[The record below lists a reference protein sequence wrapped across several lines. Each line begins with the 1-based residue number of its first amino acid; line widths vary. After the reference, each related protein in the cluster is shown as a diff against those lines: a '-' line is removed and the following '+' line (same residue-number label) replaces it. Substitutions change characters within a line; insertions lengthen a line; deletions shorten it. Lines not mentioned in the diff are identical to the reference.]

1 MHQSI
6 WAPWRMEYIQ
16 RAKSGDCF
24 LCALL
29 ASNEDRENL
38 VLKRGPFSTII
49 MNRYPYN
56 GGHLMVIPNRH
67 LADFEE
73 LTTDEQMAIS
83 TNTQIAIRI
92 LKTAITPDG
101 FNLGYNLGSAAGAG
115 LKEHL
120 HQHIV
125 PRWNGDTN
133 FMPVVGETHVMPQ
146 SLLALYDQLKPHIDP
161 CDSTH

>member
-1 MHQSI
+1 MHNSI

-16 RAKSGDCF
+16 SAKSGDCF

-29 ASNEDRENL
+29 ANNDDRESLLLN
-38 VLKRGPFSTII
+38 RGSLASTVI
-49 MNRYPYN
+49 NRYPYN

-73 LTTDEQMAIS
+73 LTADEQMAIS
-83 TNTQIAIRI
+83 NQTQNAIRI
-92 LKTAITPDG
+92 LKTVMKPDG
-101 FNLGYNLGSAAGAG
+101 INLGYNLGSAAGAG

-125 PRWNGDTN
+125 PRWSGDTN

-146 SLLALYDQLKPHIDP
+146 SLLSLYDQLKPYFDAEYS
-161 CDSTH
+161 D

>member
-1 MHQSI
+1 MHHSI
-6 WAPWRMEYIQ
+6 WAPWRMEYIL

-29 ASNEDRENL
+29 ASDDDRENL
-38 VLKRGPFSTII
+38 VLKRGPLAAII

-67 LADFEE
+67 LAKLEE
-73 LTTDEQMAIS
+73 LTSDEHIAIS
-83 TNTQIAIRI
+83 TDTQTAIHI
-92 LKTAITPDG
+92 LKTVMKPDG

-125 PRWNGDTN
+125 PRWEGDTN

-146 SLLALYDQLKPHIDP
+146 SLLALYDQLKPHFDHCDP
-161 CDSTH
+161 TH

>member
-1 MHQSI
+1 MHHSI

-16 RAKSGDCF
+16 RAKSADCF

-29 ASNEDRENL
+29 ASNDDRESLLLN
-38 VLKRGPFSTII
+38 RGLLASTV

-73 LTTDEQMAIS
+73 LTADEQMAIS
-83 TNTQIAIRI
+83 TQTQNAIRI
-92 LKTAITPDG
+92 LKTVMKPDG

-146 SLLALYDQLKPHIDP
+146 SLLTLYDQLKPYFDAENS
-161 CDSTH
+161 D

>member
-1 MHQSI
+1 MHHSI
-6 WAPWRMEYIQ
+6 WAPWRIEYIQ

-29 ASNEDRENL
+29 ASNDDRESLLLN
-38 VLKRGPFSTII
+38 RGPLASTV

-73 LTTDEQMAIS
+73 LTADEQMAIS
-83 TNTQIAIRI
+83 TQTQNAIRI
-92 LKTAITPDG
+92 LKTVMKPDG

-146 SLLALYDQLKPHIDP
+146 SLLTLYDQLKPYFDAENS
-161 CDSTH
+161 D

>member
-1 MHQSI
+1 MHHSI
-6 WAPWRMEYIQ
+6 WAPWRMEYIL

-29 ASNEDRENL
+29 ASDDDRENL
-38 VLKRGPFSTII
+38 VLKRGPLAAII

-67 LADFEE
+67 LAKFEE
-73 LTTDEQMAIS
+73 LTSDEHIAIS
-83 TNTQIAIRI
+83 TDTQTAIHI
-92 LKTAITPDG
+92 LKTVMKPDG

-125 PRWNGDTN
+125 PRWEGDTN

-146 SLLALYDQLKPHIDP
+146 SLLALYDQLNPHFDHCDP
-161 CDSTH
+161 TP

>member
-1 MHQSI
+1 MHHSI
-6 WAPWRMEYIQ
+6 WAPWRIEYIKN
-16 RAKSGDCF
+16 AKSGDCF

-29 ASNEDRENL
+29 ANNDDREGLLLN
-38 VLKRGPFSTII
+38 RGSLASTVI
-49 MNRYPYN
+49 NRYPFN

-73 LTTDEQMAIS
+73 LTADEQMAIS
-83 TNTQIAIRI
+83 NQTQNAIRI
-92 LKTAITPDG
+92 LKTVMKPDG
-101 FNLGYNLGSAAGAG
+101 INLGYNLGSAAGAG

-125 PRWNGDTN
+125 PRWSGDTN

-146 SLLALYDQLKPHIDP
+146 SLLSLYDQLKPYFDAEYS
-161 CDSTH
+161 D

>member
-1 MHQSI
+1 MHNSI

-16 RAKSGDCF
+16 SAKSGDCF

-29 ASNEDRENL
+29 ANYDDREGLLLN
-38 VLKRGPFSTII
+38 RGSLASTVI
-49 MNRYPYN
+49 NRYPYN

-73 LTTDEQMAIS
+73 LTADEQMAIS
-83 TNTQIAIRI
+83 NQTQNAIRI
-92 LKTAITPDG
+92 LKTVMKPDG
-101 FNLGYNLGSAAGAG
+101 INLGYNLGSAAGAG

-125 PRWNGDTN
+125 PRWSGDTN

-146 SLLALYDQLKPHIDP
+146 SLLSLYDQLKPYFDAEY
-161 CDSTH
+161 SN

>member
-1 MHQSI
+1 
-6 WAPWRMEYIQ
+6 
-16 RAKSGDCF
+16 
-24 LCALL
+24 
-29 ASNEDRENL
+29 
-38 VLKRGPFSTII
+38 

-73 LTTDEQMAIS
+73 LIADEQMAIS
-83 TNTQIAIRI
+83 TQTQNAIRI
-92 LKTAITPDG
+92 LKTVMKPDG

-133 FMPVVGETHVMPQ
+133 YARCGRNPRHA
-146 SLLALYDQLKPHIDP
+146 SI
-161 CDSTH
+161 STHALRPVKAVFRRRN